1 MEKVRI
7 ETRELHFSTHGEGDI
22 IDLTNKVQKTLNEL
36 NLTKGTVTC
45 FVPGSTAGLTTIE
58 YERGLKKDLPILM
71 EKLIPKRSNYH
82 HNATWGDGN
91 AFSHLRH
98 ALIGPSL
105 TVPFSEGKL
114 ILGTSQQIVFLEFDN
129 TPRKRKV
136 ILQFIGI

>member
-1 MEKVRI
+1 MEKVKI
-7 ETRELHFSTHGEGDI
+7 ETRELQFSTHGDGDV
-22 IDLTNKVQKTLNEL
+22 IDLTNKVQKVLDEL
-36 NLTKGTVTC
+36 KFTKGVVTC

-58 YERGLKKDLPILM
+58 YEPGLKKDLPILM

-105 TVPFSEGKL
+105 TVPFLNGKL
-114 ILGTSQQIVFLEFDN
+114 ILGTWQQIVFLEFDN

>member
-1 MEKVRI
+1 MEKVKI
-7 ETRELHFSTHGEGDI
+7 ETRELQFSTNGDGDV
-22 IDLTNKVQKTLNEL
+22 IDLTNKVQKVLDEL
-36 NLTKGTVTC
+36 KLTKGVVTC
-45 FVPGSTAGLTTIE
+45 FIPGSTAGLTTIE
-58 YERGLKKDLPILM
+58 YEPGLKKDLPDLM

-105 TVPFSEGKL
+105 TIPFSEGKL
-114 ILGTSQQIVFLEFDN
+114 ILGTWQQIVFLEFDN

>member
-1 MEKVRI
+1 VEKVKI
-7 ETRELHFSTHGEGDI
+7 ENRELRFSTHGDGDV
-22 IDLTNKVQKTLNEL
+22 IDLTNRVQKVLDEL
-36 NLTKGTVTC
+36 KLTKGTVTC

-58 YERGLKKDLPILM
+58 YEPGLKKDLPILM

-98 ALIGPSL
+98 ALIGPSV
-105 TVPFSEGKL
+105 TIPFSDGKL
-114 ILGTSQQIVFLEFDN
+114 ILGTWQQIVFLEFDN